1 MLRTLLTIGCCAA
14 LLGAGAQT
22 APATYWVQ
30 FTDKAHTPYSVQH
43 PEAFLSQRALDRRA
57 HQHIAI
63 DELDL
68 PVDPSYIA
76 ALLQAGQFELLNTH
90 KWFNAVTV
98 RTMDTLALD
107 TLDHLPFVLQ
117 LRGTSSGRRTRNFN
131 DKFAAELNEEERSS
145 YEDTYGLA
153 YRQVSM
159 MNGHLLHELGNARG
173 EGMLIGVLDSGFE
186 NADELPGFSE
196 LRARNGIIAT
206 RDFVQAGGDV
216 FAAHWHGRSV
226 LSCMAGHLEGSLLG
240 TAPKADYV
248 LLRTE
253 DADSEYPIEE
263 DNWVSGAEFADSIGC
278 DVLNTSLG
286 YSRFDDS
293 SMDHSFADMDGMT
306 TRISIAAGI
315 AARKGMAVVNS
326 AGNNGQD
333 DWHYIAAPAD
343 AIDILSVGAVNDDRE
358 VAPFS
363 SRGPSADG
371 RVKPD
376 VCAVGWGA
384 IGLGVDGQRAEPING
399 TSFSSP
405 ITAGLVACL
414 WQLHQDRTSHEIMDA
429 VRRSASTY
437 SAPSDS
443 LGFGIPDFWRA
454 HLLLQGQDLTH
465 LISPSFLGLYPM
477 PFTDVLDVALF
488 TGEADRVNLELYD
501 TQGRSVWRT
510 IAPVE
515 PGIYTHLRIGADAW
529 HDLENGCFVLRA
541 SLDGRAELV
550 EQVIKA
556 P

>member
-1 MLRTLLTIGCCAA
+1 MRRAILSIGCCAA
-14 LLGAGAQT
+14 LLGASAQT

-30 FTDKAHTPYSVQH
+30 FTDKAHTPYTIEH
-43 PEAFLSQRALDRRA
+43 PEDFLSQRALDRRA
-57 HQHIAI
+57 RQRIPI

-68 PVDPSYIA
+68 PIDPVYIS

-90 KWFNAVTV
+90 KWFNAVTI
-98 RTMDTLALD
+98 RTTDTLALD
-107 TLDHLPFVLQ
+107 TLDQLPFVLQ
-117 LRGTSSGRRTRNFN
+117 LRSTSSTRRTRTPH
-131 DKFAAELNEEERSS
+131 DKFIAEKEERSS
-145 YEDTYGLA
+145 YADVYGLA
-153 YRQVSM
+153 YRQISM
-159 MNGHLLHELGNARG
+159 MNGHLLHNLGEARG

-206 RDFVQAGGDV
+206 RDFVEAGGDV

-226 LSCMAGHLEGSLLG
+226 LSCMAGHLEGELLG
-240 TAPKADYV
+240 TAPHANYV

-263 DNWVSGAEFADSIGC
+263 DNWVSGAAFADSIGC

-293 SMDHSFADMDGMT
+293 SMDHSYADMDGMT

-315 AARKGMAVVNS
+315 ASRKGMAVVNS

-333 DWHYIAAPAD
+333 DWRYIAAPAD
-343 AIDILSVGAVNDDRE
+343 AVDILAVGAVNDERE

-384 IGLGVDGQRAEPING
+384 IGLGVDGQRAQPING

-414 WQLHQDRTSHEIMDA
+414 WQLHRDRTSHEIMEA
-429 VRRSASTY
+429 VRKSASTY
-437 SAPSDS
+437 STPSDS
-443 LGFGIPDFWRA
+443 LGYGIPDFWRA
-454 HLLLQGQDLTH
+454 HLLLQGQDLTQ
-465 LISPSFLGLYPM
+465 LISPTFLGLYPM
-477 PFTDVLDVALF
+477 PFTDVLDIALF
-488 TGEADRVNLELYD
+488 TSEVDRVDLELYD

-510 IAPVE
+510 ITPVE
-515 PGIYTHLRIGADAW
+515 RGVYTHLRIGTDAL
-529 HDLENGCFVLRA
+529 HDLDSGCYLLRA
-541 SLDGRAELV
+541 SLAGRAELV
-550 EQVIKA
+550 QQVIKA

>member
-1 MLRTLLTIGCCAA
+1 MRRAILTIGCCAA
-14 LLGAGAQT
+14 LLGAPAQT

-43 PEAFLSQRALDRRA
+43 PESFLSQRALDRRA
-57 HQHIAI
+57 RQHIAI
-63 DELDL
+63 EELDL

-90 KWFNAVTV
+90 KWFNAVTI
-98 RTMDTLALD
+98 RTTDTLALD

-145 YEDTYGLA
+145 YADTYGLA

-159 MNGHLLHELGNARG
+159 MNGHLLHELGRARG
-173 EGMLIGVLDSGFE
+173 DGMLIGVLDSGFE
-186 NADELPGFSE
+186 NADELPGFND

-293 SMDHSFADMDGMT
+293 SMDHSYADMDGMT

-333 DWHYIAAPAD
+333 DWYHIAAPAD

-384 IGLGVDGQRAEPING
+384 IGLGIDGQRADPING

-414 WQLHQDRTSHEIMDA
+414 WQMHRDRTSHDIMDA
-429 VRRSASTY
+429 VRRSASTFN
-437 SAPSDS
+437 AASDS
-443 LGFGIPDFWRA
+443 LGYGIPDFWRA
-454 HLLLQGQDLTH
+454 HRLLDGEDLTH
-465 LISPSFLGLYPM
+465 LISPTFLGLYPM
-477 PFTDVLDVALF
+477 PFTDVLDIALF
-488 TGEADRVNLELYD
+488 TGETDRLDLELFD

-515 PGIYTHLRIGADAW
+515 RDIYTHLRINADALR
-529 HDLENGCFVLRA
+529 DLDSGCYLLRA
-541 SLDGRAELV
+541 SLGGRAELV
-550 EQVIKA
+550 RQVIKA